1 MNSFIK
7 LDPKKV
13 RINKLLSQFNRNNFY
28 INDNSAKTFYIN
40 KKTINNNYLLNSN
53 SHSNILKRSKK
64 LSLTNN
70 KSQSFSTIKLSTF
83 NNEKEKFDFCRKNPG
98 FLYYKEILDN
108 IKLNKLNN
116 IFIKQETINKEM
128 QKENS
133 FNNSIFKLK
142 KINKNKLYNFRYSSK
157 LLRNN
162 NYIKKIDFANKIKL
176 INSKNKKNKSIVIHK
191 SELFPQII
199 TSYQDHNIKFKKL
212 FDNNYKDNEKEK
224 NNDDINDSIFYKNQK
239 NFFKTRKDIK
249 EEPENAEEDN
259 YEEVNWNINV

>member
-108 IKLNKLNN
+108 IKLNKLNS

-128 QKENS
+128 QKENY
-133 FNNSIFKLK
+133 IPKYY
-142 KINKNKLYNFRYSSK
+142 KINYENTKVGNDTIKRKVLSINRNYTLCGFGDYLNLPKYNNKFR
-157 LLRNN
+157 LQ
-162 NYIKKIDFANKIKL
+162 INK
-176 INSKNKKNKSIVIHK
+176 
-191 SELFPQII
+191 
-199 TSYQDHNIKFKKL
+199 
-212 FDNNYKDNEKEK
+212 
-224 NNDDINDSIFYKNQK
+224 
-239 NFFKTRKDIK
+239 
-249 EEPENAEEDN
+249 
-259 YEEVNWNINV
+259 